1 MLNKIIYVIFL
12 NVCVNFVV
20 LYWGKEIY
28 FCVVKVGFMFD
39 IGVQNVF
46 ISMYLRCGSI
56 KDV

>member
-39 IGVQNVF
+39 IGV
-46 ISMYLRCGSI
+46 
-56 KDV
+56 